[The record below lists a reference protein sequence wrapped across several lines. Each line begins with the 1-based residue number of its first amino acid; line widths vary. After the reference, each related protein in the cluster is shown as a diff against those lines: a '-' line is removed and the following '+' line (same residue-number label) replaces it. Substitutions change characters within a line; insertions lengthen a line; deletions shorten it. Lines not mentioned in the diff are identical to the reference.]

1 MNNWSIFKRTMV
13 LGLTPAAF
21 MFFTVTGYFIYDKFQ
36 VLESQLIRK
45 GDLLVQQLAPASE
58 YAVFIKSPTL
68 LEEIVNPILK
78 EQDVVYIEFFDRDK
92 ELLLSRRNL
101 QYIDQDLGD
110 TALDFTSNIELQ
122 DVPLDN
128 ADFSLSLDESDLSTN
143 TIGQV
148 RIGLTKKRLI
158 AEQTEALI
166 GGLLLSLASFGFA
179 ALLAL
184 IISRSILTPIKA
196 LSETLRLF
204 KTGMLSARVKQRS
217 SGELGVL
224 EANLNEMA
232 QSLELAKR
240 KELEHAMAL
249 EQARADAEEA
259 SKAKSQFLSIMS
271 AELRNPLNRSL
282 GCMQLLEQ
290 QISDGTQKNWIS
302 QSIVSSNQVVSL
314 LDNVLEY
321 AKLENEDFQLYDT
334 EFSLNRT
341 FNRVIRQ
348 FSPLCS
354 TQHVAV
360 DLYCDAI
367 YQDINLVADES
378 ALQKIIYHLLN
389 TALTRTEDGFIEIK
403 VNGKLTE
410 NGEKIF
416 TSFEILDNGKGFTP
430 EELGSIFHSFG
441 QLTSAEAAYAPNVG
455 LSMAIVKLLVE
466 QLDGKIEVSSSPEQ
480 GTCYSLE
487 FPFAISRVRQ
497 TEDQNIENENRSATT
512 TLTHTIEGKVL
523 LVESNTVD
531 QLVIKEM
538 LNSVGAVVDIAS
550 NASIAL
556 EKIRGSF
563 YELIIV
569 DSQLPD
575 MALLDITER
584 LRAYQRTRS
593 ENSPILVL
601 SSDIELIGIEKLR
614 QSGVTSI
621 LNKPIDIHKLRLTC
635 SELMKPA

>member
-1 MNNWSIFKRTMV
+1 MV

-21 MFFTVTGYFIYDKFQ
+21 MFFTMTSYFIYDKFQ

-45 GDLLVQQLAPASE
+45 GELLVQQLAPASE

-68 LEEIVNPILK
+68 LEEIVTPILK
-78 EQDVVYIEFFDRDK
+78 EQDIIFIDFYDRDK

-101 QYIDQDLGD
+101 QYIDEPIDDSVLRFSSEIQ
-110 TALDFTSNIELQ
+110 LQ

-128 ADFSLSLDESDLSTN
+128 ADFSLSLDEAQEDNSI
-143 TIGQV
+143 IGEV

-166 GGLLLSLASFGFA
+166 GGLVLSLASFGFA

-184 IISRSILTPIKA
+184 FISKSILTPIKA

-217 SGELGVL
+217 SGEIGVL

-249 EQARADAEEA
+249 EQARSDAENA

-271 AELRNPLNRSL
+271 TELRNPLNRSL
-282 GCMQLLEQ
+282 GCIQLLEQ
-290 QISDGTQKNWIS
+290 KIDEVNQKNLIS
-302 QSIVSSNQVVSL
+302 QSILSSNQLVTL
-314 LDNVLEY
+314 LDNILEY
-321 AKLENEDFQLYDT
+321 AKLENDEYIIHST
-334 EFSLNRT
+334 EFTLNRT

-348 FSPLCS
+348 FSPVCS
-354 TQHVAV
+354 KQHVAI
-360 DLYCDAI
+360 DFCCEALF
-367 YQDINLVADES
+367 QDINIVADES
-378 ALQKIIYHLLN
+378 VLQKIIYNLID
-389 TALTRTEDGFIEIK
+389 TGLTRTQDGFIEIK
-403 VNGKLTE
+403 VNGKPIE
-410 NGEKIF
+410 NGEKLFASI
-416 TSFEILDNGKGFTP
+416 EMLDNGIGFTP

-441 QLTSAEAAYAPNVG
+441 QSGSAEAAYSPNVG
-455 LSMAIVKLLVE
+455 LNMAIVKLLVE
-466 QLDGKIEVSSSPEQ
+466 KLDGKIEVSSSPEQ

-487 FPFAISRVRQ
+487 FSFSVSKFDKQKNDRLQKANQLSEQDLQFV
-497 TEDQNIENENRSATT
+497 S
-512 TLTHTIEGKVL
+512 TLDGKIL
-523 LVESNTVD
+523 LIESNTVD

-550 NASIAL
+550 NANIAL
-556 EKIRGSF
+556 EKIRRSF
-563 YELIIV
+563 YELLII

-575 MALLDITER
+575 MSLLDITQR
-584 LRAYQRTRS
+584 LRAFQRTRS
-593 ENSPILVL
+593 ENTPILVL
-601 SSDIELIGIEKLR
+601 SGDVELKGLEILR
-614 QSGVTSI
+614 QSGVTTI
-621 LNKPIDIHKLRLTC
+621 LNKPIDMQKLRLTC
-635 SELMKPA
+635 SELMKPANSES